1 MLWILDTDHMTHWQ
15 RSHPN
20 VLGRLGRMEPASYGT
35 TVIPLEE
42 QMRGRLG
49 QINQVAST
57 DRLRFAYAALQNTY
71 SFYQRAQV
79 LDFSY
84 GAELQYVEL
93 LKKRLRVGTQDLR
106 IAAIAL
112 ALDATVATCNVRDFG
127 RVPGLAIED
136 WTLG

>member
-15 RSHPN
+15 RSHPA
-20 VLGRLGRMEPASYGT
+20 VLDRLRRIDQSSYGT
-35 TVIPLEE
+35 TVISFEE

-49 QINQVAST
+49 QINQVTST

-71 SFYQRAQV
+71 VFYQRTQM
-79 LDFSY
+79 FEFTY

-93 LKKRLRVGTQDLR
+93 LKQRLRVGTQDLR
-106 IAAIAL
+106 IAAIARS
-112 ALDATVATCNVRDFG
+112 LDATVVTCNVRDFG
-127 RVPGLAIED
+127 RVPGLTIED